1 MERFFSQQS
10 IELYRKLL
18 DLSDDQ
24 PQRRLIFKFLEAQ
37 AYMMQMGAATEL
49 RVQIERRGD
58 KYRWELHRDCRFQ
71 PVKFS
76 APIFLSEEAA
86 RACGD
91 NVRSRYLARL
101 AAGTAETKQ
110 YAKAIGGRIVT
121 GISATNP
128 LPGLN
133 QAAMK
138 D

>member
-18 DLSDDQ
+18 DLSNDQ
-24 PQRRLIFKFLEAQ
+24 PQRRLILKFLEAQ
-37 AYMMQMGAATEL
+37 AQMMQMGAMTEL

-86 RACGD
+86 RASGND
-91 NVRSRYLARL
+91 MRSLYLARL
-101 AAGTAETKQ
+101 TARSPRVKRHNGSPVPIGRYYPETL
-110 YAKAIGGRIVT
+110 V
-121 GISATNP
+121 
-128 LPGLN
+128 LVV
-133 QAAMK
+133 
-138 D
+138 